1 MNKAV
6 KIALLLAAVAA
17 VFYIFWGQ
25 IQEKNGSPRFGEA
38 GENFELP
45 LANFE
50 LPLSPCQKP
59 IAYGL
64 GSFDE
69 KFGLSQKDFLDAV
82 SKAEDVWER
91 PMGLELFSYKPGGA
105 LKINLIY
112 DYRQDATL
120 KLQKLGI
127 AVKDTK
133 SSYETLKAQY
143 EAMKVSYG
151 VLKANYE
158 KLVAEFEVRQDSY
171 NAEVGSWNRKGGAP
185 KDIYDRL
192 TAEKKALD
200 QEFSKIKALEAELN
214 AKVDDINA
222 FVIVLNRLVET
233 LNLNVTKYNEIGGAA
248 GREFEEGTYRSGPG
262 GEQIDIY
269 QFDSR
274 QKLVR
279 VLAHELGHALGLE
292 HLENHKAIMYRL
304 NSGMNETATPDDLA
318 ALKTLCEI
326 K

>member
-6 KIALLLAAVAA
+6 KITLLIAAIAALVYA
-17 VFYIFWGQ
+17 FRGQ
-25 IQEKNGSPRFGEA
+25 IQEKISGKI
-38 GENFELP
+38 ELP

-50 LPLSPCQKP
+50 LPFSAPLSPCQKP

-64 GSFDE
+64 GAFDE
-69 KFGLSQKDFLDAV
+69 KFGLTQKDFLDAV
-82 SKAEDVWER
+82 SKSEDVWER
-91 PMGLELFSYKPGGA
+91 PMALELFSYKPGGA

-133 SSYETLKAQY
+133 SSYETVKAQY

-151 VLKANYE
+151 TLKTAYE
-158 KLVAEFEVRQDSY
+158 KRFAEFEARQEDY
-171 NAEVGSWNRKGGAP
+171 NAEVASWNRRGGAP
-185 KDIYDRL
+185 KDVYDRL
-192 TAEKKALD
+192 TAEKNALD

-222 FVIVLNRLVET
+222 FVVVLNRLAQT
-233 LNLNVTKYNEIGGAA
+233 LNLNVAKYNEIGGSA
-248 GREFEEGTYRSGPG
+248 GREFEEGTYRSGSG

-292 HLENHKAIMYRL
+292 HLENSKAIMYRL
-304 NSGMNETATPDDLA
+304 NSGANETATPDDLA
-318 ALKTLCEI
+318 ALKALCEI